1 MIIYSCA
8 PIISG
13 MSEKMKPQCPLG
25 HGDCPPNC
33 PNHEAAK
40 KITESQGKK
49 FNPFISRVGVVF
61 GDAFDPRVKLRH
73 VAAVMA
79 KCVKEKEV
87 STPILTAGILIIKEN
102 KVLLVENLEGSGHK
116 AGIFGLPAGRV
127 EQGES
132 EVEAAIRELKEET
145 GLVTSAENLVRLPT
159 TYETDVPRKDGIPKR
174 FKGICFKCLD
184 YSGELK
190 GSSETQPVWVE
201 ISKLDEMN
209 LLPNVK
215 NAVMEGLEDK

>member
-1 MIIYSCA
+1 M
-8 PIISG
+8 PIG
-13 MSEKMKPQCPLG
+13 ERKPQCLLG

-40 KITESQGKK
+40 KITESLGKD
-49 FNPFISRVGVVF
+49 FDPFISRVTVVF
-61 GDAFDPRVKLRH
+61 GDTFDSRVKLRH

-79 KCVKEKEV
+79 KCLKEKKV
-87 STPILTAGILIIKEN
+87 STPILTAGVLIIKEN

-132 EVEAAIRELKEET
+132 EIEAAIRELMEET
-145 GLVTSAENLVRLPT
+145 GLVASAENLVRLPT
-159 TYETDVPRKDGIPKR
+159 TYEADTPRKGGTTQK
-174 FKGICFKCLD
+174 FKGTCFKCLD

-190 GSSETQPVWVE
+190 GSSETQPVWVD

-215 NAVMEGLEDK
+215 NAVMEGLGR